1 MKRGVMSMVAVLA
14 VSFAMVALA
23 ARYEELVIGLLKCT
37 SISDQ
42 NGASPSTPAQIV
54 TARTAAGTALQPS
67 TFAQVDTNVTTTAT
81 SYTPAYKGQVLL
93 GGAGTGTN
101 GVWIAKGVTTND
113 WVQVAP

>member
-1 MKRGVMSMVAVLA
+1 MKRKVMSMVAVLV

-54 TARTAAGTALQPS
+54 TARTAAGTAIQPTTAAYTNAVALAGTALQPN
-67 TFAQVDTNVTTTAT
+67 AVAVTNVIVGVGDITNTIVVIGGQIT
-81 SYTPAYKGQVLL
+81 SWT
-93 GGAGTGTN
+93 
-101 GVWIAKGVTTND
+101 
-113 WVQVAP
+113 VAP